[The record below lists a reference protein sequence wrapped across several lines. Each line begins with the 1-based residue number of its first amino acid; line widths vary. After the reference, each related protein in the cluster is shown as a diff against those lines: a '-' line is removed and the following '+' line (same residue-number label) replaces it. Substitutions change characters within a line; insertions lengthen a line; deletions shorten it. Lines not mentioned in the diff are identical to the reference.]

1 MNTIQQVY
9 YVRSIADAIQNGS
22 KFYGISTTLGK
33 VTLALP
39 EPYADYS
46 LALQS
51 AENLLEAWNW
61 NRFKPTIELV

>member
-1 MNTIQQVY
+1 MNTIKQVY

-33 VTLALP
+33 VTLELP

>member
-1 MNTIQQVY
+1 MNTIQQIY
-9 YVRSIADAIQNGS
+9 FVRSIAEAIQNGS

-33 VTLALP
+33 VVLELP

-61 NRFKPTIELV
+61 SRFKPTIELV